1 MRGCRIVV
9 LASIVAGSLTI
20 NGRVQPPDV
29 SSRIVNF
36 HSADNFCASYVSKS
50 NIDGQKPRH

>member
-1 MRGCRIVV
+1 MRGCRIVT
-9 LASIVAGSLTI
+9 LTSIVDSLTI
-20 NGRVQPPDV
+20 NGHVQPSDV

-50 NIDGQKPRH
+50 NIDEQKPRY